1 LKRTTRILAPVLL
14 AAFLALVLAFV
25 PAPRVHAQAPQPGSP
40 AAQAAKT
47 VAKGEHM
54 DAPESDNSI
63 EQYRHSAAV
72 HAIARFT
79 GLSTETVAQI
89 FEDFNSAVLI
99 LAVAWL
105 LWKFVP
111 RMLRNRSETLQKDLL
126 GARQA
131 TEDANRR
138 LAGVEARLLRLDSEI
153 DAIRKQVEH
162 EAIHDEK
169 RIHDSLESEKERIVA
184 SAEQEIAAA
193 QSAAQRELKKFAA
206 DLAIDNAMRRIQLT
220 AETDR
225 TLIRDFGKRLGDNK
239 NSGGEA

>member
-1 LKRTTRILAPVLL
+1 MKRSTRIPVPLILL
-14 AAFLALVLAFV
+14 VLLAFV
-25 PAPRVHAQAPQPGSP
+25 PMARAHAQAAQPNSL
-40 AAQAAKT
+40 AKQASAT
-47 VAKGEHM
+47 VAKAEHM
-54 DAPESDNSI
+54 DAPESGNSI

-79 GLSTETVAQI
+79 GLSTETAAQI
-89 FEDFNSAVLI
+89 FEDFNSAVI
-99 LAVAWL
+99 LLCVAWL

-111 RMLRNRSETLQKDLL
+111 RMLRARSENLQKDLI
-126 GARQA
+126 GARKA

-138 LAGVEARLLRLDSEI
+138 LADVEARLLRLDSEI
-153 DAIRKQVEH
+153 DAIRRQVEQ
-162 EAIHDEK
+162 ESVQDEK
-169 RIHDSLESEKERIVA
+169 RIHATLESERERIVA

-206 DLAIDNAMRRIQLT
+206 DLAIDNAVRRIQLT

-225 TLIRDFGKRLGDNK
+225 TLIRDFGKRLGRNN